1 MRYLVNCDFTSQGL
15 TGVQRYA
22 LEMLKGISRKEE
34 IEISCY
40 SNQPVLIEYDE
51 IADLIKVVKCNRIV
65 FRQLVI
71 PILSIGRKLITFT
84 GSPTFLKT
92 NQILTIH
99 DLAPIVAPDAYS
111 VIYRMYFTLGLKFAT
126 KHLSELSVV
135 SDFTRKS
142 LYKYAPS
149 TKANVRIHSNGHE
162 HLIRKPDFL
171 ESINEGEFLLVIGN
185 NHFNKNL
192 KIIVDAYKIHQESD
206 NLPKIIIVGRFE
218 KNDVFREQRLEYPD
232 RIKVINNPSDSTLV
246 AYLISSSALIIPSL
260 YEGFGIPLLEAVL
273 YRKKVIC
280 SDLEV
285 FNEIAED
292 YPCYFDPR
300 NIDSLVEVLKTYKS
314 TSINED
320 IRTKILKKYSW
331 KKSALD
337 FYNDFLKN

>member
-1 MRYLVNCDFTSQGL
+1 MRFLVNCDFTSQRL

-22 LEMLKGISRKEE
+22 LEMLKGISRMEE

-40 SNQPVLIEYDE
+40 SNRPVLIEYNE
-51 IADLIKVVKCNRIV
+51 VTDLVKVIKCNPIV

-99 DLAPIVAPDAYS
+99 DLAPIVAPDSYS

-135 SDFTRKS
+135 SDFTRRA
-142 LYKYAPS
+142 LYKFAPS
-149 TKANVRIHSNGHE
+149 TKANVRIHPNGHE
-162 HLIRKPDFL
+162 HLIRKSDFL
-171 ESINEGEFLLVIGN
+171 ENINEGEFLLVIGN

-192 KIIVDAYKIHQESD
+192 KIILDTYNFHQESD

-218 KNDVFREQRLEYPD
+218 KSAVFKEQRLEYSD

-246 AYLISSSALIIPSL
+246 AYLTSSNALIIPSL

-273 YRKKVIC
+273 YRKKVVC

-285 FNEIAED
+285 FHEIAEE

-300 NIDSLVEVLKTYKS
+300 SIDSLVAALKTYQG

-320 IRTKILKKYSW
+320 LRTKILKKFSW

-337 FYNDFLKN
+337 FYNDFLKS